1 MASEFEKLD
10 SRISK
15 VEGLD
20 KDVSGMV
27 SSFEEAMKSLIIL
40 KFK

>member
-10 SRISK
+10 QRVSR
-15 VEGLD
+15 VTELD
-20 KDVSGMV
+20 NDVTNMV
-27 SSFEEAMKSLIIL
+27 SSFEDAMKSLIIL